1 MTEVRLA
8 DGVALAFHRGEIAPQ
23 ALGLGFELADIE
35 SACQRAVQAGGSL
48 VRPFEQ
54 RLAIVADLDGN
65 QISLSS
71 PAIWQ
76 DAADRR

>member
-1 MTEVRLA
+1 M
-8 DGVALAFHRGEIAPQ
+8 IAETPPSMGSTWPQ
-23 ALGLGFELADIE
+23 KRIKI
-35 SACQRAVQAGGSL
+35 QGGSL